1 MRTDPCSVPD
11 ESVGSATR
19 GIAIFHRNVICGCD
33 EEGMA
38 DLRTPVSP
46 HGPLTGL
53 VAVKRATV
61 NLDALYAAWP
71 PM

>member
-1 MRTDPCSVPD
+1 
-11 ESVGSATR
+11 
-19 GIAIFHRNVICGCD
+19 
-33 EEGMA
+33 MA

-71 PM
+71 AM